1 MRTLLVAALFTSAA
15 ASVYA
20 SDYGCKVLLCLS
32 NPASNGGP
40 KGVAE
45 CVPPIN
51 QLFRDLRK
59 GRPFPSCD
67 IADGNDGSS
76 YARVVFDPYD
86 PCPAPLKSAM
96 PGSYVMQGKRIV
108 GTDNAHGENH
118 GYKVEG
124 QPHISEP
131 QGRDRETMGSR
142 ACVGKPLDSFNVGS
156 ADDSYLVV
164 VFDQVVWQL
173 AKNPQAIDV
182 FIDNLLFQRV
192 RW

>member
-51 QLFRDLRK
+51 QLFHDLRK

-67 IADGNDGSS
+67 IVDGNDGSS
-76 YARVVFDPYD
+76 YARLVFDPYD
-86 PCPAPLKSAM
+86 PCPAPLQPAV
-96 PGSYVMQGKRIV
+96 PGSYVMQGKRII
-108 GTDNAHGENH
+108 GSDNAHRNSR

-124 QPHISEP
+124 QPQISEP
-131 QGRDRETMGSR
+131 QGRDSETMGSR
-142 ACVGKPLDSFNVGS
+142 ACVGKSIGSFNVGS

-182 FIDNLLFQRV
+182 FIDNMLFQRV

>member
-51 QLFRDLRK
+51 QLFHDLRK

-67 IADGNDGSS
+67 IVDGNDGSS
-76 YARVVFDPYD
+76 YARVVFAPYD
-86 PCPAPLKSAM
+86 PCPAPLQPALR
-96 PGSYVMQGKRIV
+96 GSYVMQGNQIV
-108 GTDNAHGENH
+108 HTDNAHRG
-118 GYKVEG
+118 GRRYKAEG
-124 QPHISEP
+124 QPQISEP
-131 QGRDRETMGSR
+131 PGRDSESLGSR
-142 ACVGKPLDSFNVGS
+142 ACVGKPVSSFNVGS
-156 ADDSYLVV
+156 TDDTYSVV

-182 FIDNLLFQRV
+182 FINNVLLQRV